1 MKARHINDRQFATQ
15 LNFLQASIGQ
25 PHWPA
30 TSRSPQPATVAA
42 ESNRA
47 EPGAL
52 ARGTAKLAHLV
63 GVGVDRLR
71 QHASLAKA
79 RRELGRLPDHYLED
93 IGLTRDDVLM
103 RRFERDSEITTRPVN
118 PGRPDLTITEIGV
131 LPKQTGRAGLP
142 AANEPGFHAGRRIA

>member
-93 IGLTRDDVLM
+93 IGFPGEFPYTREAWCRVP
-103 RRFERDSEITTRPVN
+103 RGT
-118 PGRPDLTITEIGV
+118 
-131 LPKQTGRAGLP
+131 
-142 AANEPGFHAGRRIA
+142 AAQARSCR